1 MPYDYCEVPLALLA
15 PFVSYVDV
23 IVFDDLGGL
32 IQTGHRDL
40 SMISKTSFSSL
51 FV

>member
-1 MPYDYCEVPLALLA
+1 MPHNYSEVLSALLA